1 MILQDTSQSFARS
14 SDGRLLVL
22 VGMQDTV
29 VVDTGDAV
37 LVCHREQ
44 AQKVKD
50 VVDFL
55 GLHGMDEYV

>member
-1 MILQDTSQSFARS
+1 MILKDTSRSFARS

-22 VGMQDTV
+22 VGMQDAL

-37 LVCHREQ
+37 LVCHREE

-55 GLHGMDEYV
+55 DLHGMADYL

>member
-1 MILQDTSQSFARS
+1 MILQDTARSFARS
-14 SDGRLLVL
+14 ADGRLLVL
-22 VGMQDTV
+22 VGMEDAV

-44 AQKVKD
+44 AQKVKN

-55 GLHGMDEYV
+55 DVHGMHDYV